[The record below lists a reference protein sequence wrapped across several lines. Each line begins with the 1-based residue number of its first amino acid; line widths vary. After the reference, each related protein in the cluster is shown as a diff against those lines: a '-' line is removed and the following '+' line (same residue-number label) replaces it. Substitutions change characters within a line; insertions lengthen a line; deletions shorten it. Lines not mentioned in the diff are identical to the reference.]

1 MIALLLLSSLGI
13 AIIVAPPAGA
23 SKTKRAENAAVR
35 LWVYAHEAVF
45 TSLQTDIK
53 AVAASIENGS
63 ITRITSDCDQLA
75 ADVRAASLIPRI
87 PDAEIQGRWSTAL
100 RDFGTAADDCTRG
113 VIRNDTRLTAE
124 YGPKVRAGIKQ
135 TDAVVKALKKL
146 E

>member
-1 MIALLLLSSLGI
+1 MIALLLLSSMVGV
-13 AIIVAPPAGA
+13 IIVAPPAGA
-23 SKTKRAENAAVR
+23 SKTKRVDVAAVR
-35 LWVYAHEAVF
+35 LWVYAHGAVF

-53 AVAASIENGS
+53 AVAASIQNGS
-63 ITRITSDCDQLA
+63 ITRITSDCEQLA

-87 PDAEIQGRWSTAL
+87 PDAEIQGRWSAAL

-113 VIRNDTRLTAE
+113 VIRNNTRLTAE

-135 TDAVVKALKKL
+135 TDAVLKGLDKL